1 MDPFDKTVS
10 DGLRLEASREKASGK
25 GVFPR
30 IPENS
35 PAWERFEPILLSPQ
49 ATLYSFTVIHPNP
62 KTGLTPFTLVY
73 ADFPEEVRVFGK
85 LDLAEGERPR
95 IGAALRVV
103 AAPDA
108 GYLFEVVEETHE
120 H

>member
-1 MDPFDKTVS
+1 MDPFETTAR
-10 DGLRLEASREKASGK
+10 DGLRLQASREKASGK

-35 PAWERFEPILLSPQ
+35 PAWERFEPILLSSK

-62 KTGLTPFTLVY
+62 KTGLKPFTLVY
-73 ADFPEEVRVFGK
+73 ADFPEDVRVFGK
-85 LDLAEGERPR
+85 LDLAEGERVR
-95 IGAALRVV
+95 IGAELRVM
-103 AAPDA
+103 AAPNA

>member
-1 MDPFDKTVS
+1 MDPFDKTAS
-10 DGLRLEASREKASGK
+10 DGVRLEASREKASGK

-35 PAWERFEPILLSPQ
+35 PASGRFEPILLSPQ

-62 KTGLTPFTLVY
+62 KSGLKPFTLVY
-73 ADFPEEVRVFGK
+73 ADFPEDARVFGK

-95 IGAALRVV
+95 IGSTLRVV
-103 AAPDA
+103 DAPEA
-108 GYLFEVVEETHE
+108 GYLFEVVEESHE